1 MQSSRSR
8 ALDAVKAGDVI
19 FGIGDGGQEKLL
31 FVYRTSEACIFARL
45 VTSQTKYEFGRDGKS
60 RRTWDGSSCSIA
72 STAAL
77 SAEDYEVAI
86 GLDRKMRT
94 AKELTDLRLSRA
106 EINLLLTVH
115 DFFLSHPLPEGEPS

>member
-1 MQSSRSR
+1 MQSARSR
-8 ALDAVKAGDVI
+8 VLDTVKAGDVI
-19 FGIGDGGQEKLL
+19 FGIGEGGQEKLL
-31 FVYRTSEACIFARL
+31 FVYRTNESRIFARL

-86 GLDRKMRT
+86 GLDRKMQR
-94 AKELTDLRLSRA
+94 AKELTDLRLSKA

-115 DFFLSHPLPEGEPS
+115 DFFKARPLPES